1 MRYLNLCCA
10 DNVPMRLTLPRNEP
24 LMLDYLQSVCPGASG
39 LVIKDADPNA
49 NPKITTIYLDA
60 KKKFYLTEEDEKKT
74 LHVVYK
80 GFHRSASATPDRP
93 TSPWMHVQR
102 ELPLIDSVSE
112 FCFYLKKEVSSDKE
126 NEPKK
131 EVKTCVTRLNK
142 RYFATFYHDLHK
154 DFKEGNEVEIFSNDD
169 KAFKATCKFINTLWD
184 FILFKSN
191 EDVKGDGP
199 HIFDV
204 FHLGERI
211 ILYGRA
217 TDDGRLAPEEGII
230 NSIEGYWDKE
240 KNHATFLT
248 GTIKTGRGDSGGGVF
263 NHSGLLGINVGNTQ
277 FKDFPYSQAA
287 REAAEFNSR
296 NYIISARDMAAAVE
310 QVEGT
315 KKKKEVHRPG
325 PGPPPIVRSCMG
337 LPVKRGRNDD
347 DTEEY

>member
-1 MRYLNLCCA
+1 MAAQYVEVCDPNG
-10 DNVPMRLTLPRNEP
+10 EP
-24 LMLDYLQSVCPGASG
+24 LRVNLSNGALLISSIDDAFRGVFGLKYKDKSTGAKYAVQTDPINQVFLAPPGG
-39 LVIKDADPNA
+39 WGNKTFELVPLPN
-49 NPKITTIYLDA
+49 
-60 KKKFYLTEEDEKKT
+60 
-74 LHVVYK
+74 
-80 GFHRSASATPDRP
+80 RSASVTPDRP
-93 TSPWMHVQR
+93 ASPWLHVQR

-131 EVKTCVTRLNK
+131 EVKTCVTRINK

-154 DFKEGNEVEIFSNDD
+154 DFEEGNVVEIFSNDD
-169 KAFKATCKFINTLWD
+169 KAFKATCKFKNTLWD

-204 FHLGERI
+204 FYPGERI

-217 TDDGRLAPEEGII
+217 TDDGRLAPQEGII
-230 NSIEGYWDKE
+230 NSLEGYWDGK
-240 KNHATFLT
+240 KHATFLM
-248 GTIKTGRGDSGGGVF
+248 GTIKTNRGDSGGGVF
-263 NHSGLLGINVGNTQ
+263 NHSGLLGISVGNTP
-277 FKDFPYSQAA
+277 FEDFPYSQAA

-296 NYIISARDMAAAVE
+296 NYIISAKDLAAAAE

-315 KKKKEVHRPG
+315 RKKEVHQPR
-325 PGPPPIVRSCMG
+325 PGPPPIVRACMG
-337 LPVKRGRNDD
+337 LPKKRGRPDD

>member
-1 MRYLNLCCA
+1 MLCCA
-10 DNVPMRLTLPRNEP
+10 DNVIKKVALPETEP

-39 LVIKDADPNA
+39 LEIKDPSARPE
-49 NPKITTIYLDA
+49 ITTIYLDA
-60 KKKFYLTEEDEKKT
+60 EKKFHLTEEDEKKT
-74 LHVVYK
+74 LNVIYK
-80 GFHRSASATPDRP
+80 DPVERSP
-93 TSPWMHVQR
+93 SPWLHVQR

-112 FCFYLKKEVSSDKE
+112 FCFYLKKEVSSNKE

-131 EVKTCVTRLNK
+131 EVKTCVTRINK

-154 DFKEGNEVEIFSNDD
+154 DFKEGNVVEIFSNDD
-169 KAFKATCKFINTLWD
+169 NAFKATCKFKNTLWD

-204 FHLGERI
+204 FYPGERI

-217 TDDGRLAPEEGII
+217 TDDGRLAPQEGII
-230 NSIEGYWDKE
+230 NSLEGYWDGK
-240 KNHATFLT
+240 KHATFLM
-248 GTIKTGRGDSGGGVF
+248 GTIKTNRGDSGGGVF
-263 NHSGLLGINVGNTQ
+263 NHSGLLGISVGNTP
-277 FKDFPYSQAA
+277 FEDFPYSQAA

-296 NYIISARDMAAAVE
+296 NYIISAKDLAAAAE

-315 KKKKEVHRPG
+315 RKKEVHQPR
-325 PGPPPIVRSCMG
+325 PGPPPIVRACMG
-337 LPVKRGRNDD
+337 LPKKRGRPDD